1 MSAEG
6 ILGLEY
12 GRWTMRKALRRRV
25 VITGLGALTPLAI
38 GAEES
43 WQKLCQGRSG
53 VARITKFDASDSKV
67 QIAAEIKDFH
77 PEDFLDRKKV
87 RRTDP
92 FIQYALAA
100 TRMAMDDSGLVID
113 ENNACR
119 VGVVLGS
126 SAGGMTTYEKNLL
139 ALYDEGADKVSPFFI
154 PGFLANMAAGEVAMA
169 VGVKGPS
176 KCVVTACASSSHCI
190 GDSLR
195 LIQYGEA
202 DAMIAGGGDAYILPV
217 AIAGFDRMRALS
229 RRNDEPERASRPFD
243 KDRDGFVTGEG
254 AGVIILEEM
263 QSAMRRGARVYA
275 ELIGYGSN
283 IDGIHIT
290 EPDSENQGRCLKLAM
305 SDAAV
310 APTDI
315 DYINAHGTS
324 TGLNDACETKA
335 IKAALGEHSRK
346 VPVSSNKSMIG
357 HLLGASG
364 AVEAVFTVL
373 TIRDGI
379 IPPTINYDTPDP
391 ECDLDYVPNLA
402 RKAQVNTAL
411 SNSFGFG
418 GANAALVFKKFE
430 E

>member
-1 MSAEG
+1 
-6 ILGLEY
+6 
-12 GRWTMRKALRRRV
+12 MRKALRRRV
-25 VITGLGALTPLAI
+25 VITGLGAVTPLAI

-43 WQKLCQGRSG
+43 WQKVCQGRSG

-77 PEDFLDRKKV
+77 PEDFMDRKKV

-92 FIQYALAA
+92 FIQYVLAA

-139 ALYDEGADKVSPFFI
+139 ALYKEGADKVSPFFI
-154 PGFLANMAAGEVAMA
+154 PGFIANMATGEVAMA

-263 QSAMRRGARVYA
+263 RSAVRRGARIYA

-290 EPDSENQGRCLKLAM
+290 EPDSENQARCLKLALT
-305 SDAAV
+305 DAAV
-310 APTDI
+310 APGDI

-346 VPVSSNKSMIG
+346 VPISSNKSMVG
-357 HLLGASG
+357 HLLGAAG

-391 ECDLDYVPNLA
+391 ECDLDYVPNVA

-418 GANAALVFKKFE
+418 GANAALVFRKFE
-430 E
+430 G